1 MSRLRETG
9 TPSKGKKRQKS
20 ETMHKRQHSDTSH
33 ILDNFLLKSHTY
45 RSRNPFFTLL
55 QAVHVSTWL
64 HYHTHFSFSE
74 DNLVLKMGELL
85 FQGTICLE
93 SGSYLLN
100 FASCKE
106 CGRRE
111 PLKILDK
118 VDEEDEDGE
127 EMVTYKRM

>member
-1 MSRLRETG
+1 MS
-9 TPSKGKKRQKS
+9 
-20 ETMHKRQHSDTSH
+20 
-33 ILDNFLLKSHTY
+33 
-45 RSRNPFFTLL
+45 
-55 QAVHVSTWL
+55 
-64 HYHTHFSFSE
+64 
-74 DNLVLKMGELL
+74 ELL

>member
-1 MSRLRETG
+1 M
-9 TPSKGKKRQKS
+9 
-20 ETMHKRQHSDTSH
+20 
-33 ILDNFLLKSHTY
+33 
-45 RSRNPFFTLL
+45 
-55 QAVHVSTWL
+55 
-64 HYHTHFSFSE
+64 SE

-85 FQGTICLE
+85 FQGTTCLE

>member
-1 MSRLRETG
+1 MCRG
-9 TPSKGKKRQKS
+9 CVKQ
-20 ETMHKRQHSDTSH
+20 
-33 ILDNFLLKSHTY
+33 
-45 RSRNPFFTLL
+45 
-55 QAVHVSTWL
+55 
-64 HYHTHFSFSE
+64 
-74 DNLVLKMGELL
+74 ELP
-85 FQGTICLE
+85 QRGTICLE

-127 EMVTYKRM
+127 EMVTYKHVCPSCNHIVAKHEYTFRVDGEFQVYNTNVLRGLELVDKFLNNIYWGTLVVTQRVQARFRDT

>member
-1 MSRLRETG
+1 M
-9 TPSKGKKRQKS
+9 
-20 ETMHKRQHSDTSH
+20 
-33 ILDNFLLKSHTY
+33 
-45 RSRNPFFTLL
+45 
-55 QAVHVSTWL
+55 
-64 HYHTHFSFSE
+64 
-74 DNLVLKMGELL
+74 LKMGELL

-100 FASCKE
+100 FSSCKE